1 MEHQLNEVFVKMTS
15 LVPFPK
21 EIGLGEDVTVVIDG
35 QNYTYNCVKQEVRD
49 KQDGTYDLVCVLKS
63 LSE

>member
-21 EIGLGEDVTVVIDG
+21 EIELGEDMTVTIAG
-35 QNYTYNCVKQEVRD
+35 QNYIHNCVKQEVRD
-49 KQDGTYDLVCVLKS
+49 RQDGSYDTRMCS
-63 LSE
+63 